1 MTIKRTGGIP
11 THWYIVLGSAAIE
24 KPPILHSTIDLE
36 LGDLFL
42 NKYLSSSH
50 RRDVLQVW
58 LLKLEG
64 EYYWHQV

>member
-11 THWYIVLGSAAIE
+11 TRWYIVLGSAAIK

-50 RRDVLQVW
+50 GRDVLQVW